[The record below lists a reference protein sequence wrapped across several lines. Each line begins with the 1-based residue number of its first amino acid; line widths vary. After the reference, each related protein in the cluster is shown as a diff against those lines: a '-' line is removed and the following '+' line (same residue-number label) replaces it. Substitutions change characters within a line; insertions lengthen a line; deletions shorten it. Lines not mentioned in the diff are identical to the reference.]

1 MTHKAQFLKDDV
13 IKFVPTIL
21 QCVFTTGIVLVLK
34 GVLDLHLD
42 ISTYLRRKLYKSGYI
57 IRCIVDFNC
66 HKIHCMVGSQVIG
79 KKWPVSVEEGR

>member
-1 MTHKAQFLKDDV
+1 MCSVCQ
-13 IKFVPTIL
+13 IL
-21 QCVFTTGIVLVLK
+21 LNFEIDIHISNSLEVVLMLK
-34 GVLDLHLD
+34 GVIDLHLD

-66 HKIHCMVGSQVIG
+66 HKIRCMVGSQVIG